1 MKLLTRLS
9 NLSTPATFASE
20 YPAVAALLLS
30 GLGLGRASSFRKAL
44 RVKKKKLMA
53 LSACRNNHSFFF
65 RLFLITQ
72 LERKLL
78 SLGCERIGREFITN
92 WLRGRI
98 TGAVGIPSQGPCRIQ
113 EPEKI
118 RSTNIQFQLCCNRG
132 WRKADFLLNAR
143 AFIQCLLLGIA
154 LAYFRESD
162 SLIRALIL
170 L

>member
-1 MKLLTRLS
+1 
-9 NLSTPATFASE
+9 
-20 YPAVAALLLS
+20 
-30 GLGLGRASSFRKAL
+30 
-44 RVKKKKLMA
+44 MA
-53 LSACRNNHSFFF
+53 LSACRNNHSF
-65 RLFLITQ
+65 LFLLLITQ

-92 WLRGRI
+92 LLRGSI
-98 TGAVGIPSQGPCRIQ
+98 ADAVGIPSQGPRRIQ

-132 WRKADFLLNAR
+132 WRKADFLFNVR
-143 AFIQCLLLGIA
+143 AFIQCLLLDIA
-154 LAYFRESD
+154 LAYFRESE

>member
-65 RLFLITQ
+65 QNLSLITQ

-92 WLRGRI
+92 
-98 TGAVGIPSQGPCRIQ
+98 
-113 EPEKI
+113 
-118 RSTNIQFQLCCNRG
+118 
-132 WRKADFLLNAR
+132 
-143 AFIQCLLLGIA
+143 
-154 LAYFRESD
+154 
-162 SLIRALIL
+162 
-170 L
+170 